1 MCYVSTLLCLLQCW
15 RWGSGLLLCCAILY
29 CAVLCRERKAA
40 CTRLHAHTYSHIYTC
55 AHTHT
60 HIHTCTC
67 TCNTRTHTRTH
78 TWAYTHV
85 HSHMSVYT
93 HTHIRARP
101 TRHRVLFIGSFL
113 LLLLFLV
120 SWDCFACFL
129 PVWTLLKTLPKLS
142 LYISSKLKLGNKKL
156 SSFSASCFPLF
167 PPF

>member
-1 MCYVSTLLCLLQCW
+1 MFPLFSAFFSAGDGAQGFSCAVLYCTV
-15 RWGSGLLLCCAILY
+15 LCCAVRGRQLAPAYMHIH
-29 CAVLCRERKAA
+29 
-40 CTRLHAHTYSHIYTC
+40 TRTYTRVHTRIHTYTRVHAHVIHAHTR
-55 AHTHT
+55 ALTHERT
-60 HIHTCTC
+60 HTCT
-67 TCNTRTHTRTH
+67 H
-78 TWAYTHV
+78 TW
-85 HSHMSVYT
+85 VYT